1 MDFTKRSK
9 VEEHMDN
16 PNLDKE
22 SYKKAYQ
29 DINRCNVLLGG
40 TSITIK
46 AVKKLMN
53 TRPKKSYTI
62 FDMGCGDGHML
73 RSISQA
79 FKNQDVELNLVG
91 IDLSDNVIAIAQ
103 EASKDFPN
111 ILFQKSDI
119 MDLKNVQ
126 NCDIL
131 LCTLTMHHFEDD
143 EIKKFGKR
151 FGELAE
157 VGVIINDLQ
166 RSKLAYRL
174 FKVFGFFFIK
184 TQIAK
189 EDGLISISKS
199 FRKNELQQLATSL
212 TGLRHTIR
220 WKWAFRYLWTMEPIP
235 IR

>member
-1 MDFTKRSK
+1 
-9 VEEHMDN
+9 
-16 PNLDKE
+16 
-22 SYKKAYQ
+22 
-29 DINRCNVLLGG
+29 
-40 TSITIK
+40 
-46 AVKKLMN
+46 MN

-79 FKNQDVELNLVG
+79 FKNQDIELNLVG

-189 EDGLISISKS
+189 EDGLTSISKS